1 MYNTWIRGFL
11 TLAIVLGFSATAL
24 SSDSQSVFITDAAA
38 SETESDMPDSE
49 TESNMMDE
57 LDPNDPNIESI
68 LEQMDQDYEQATGMS
83 PHLEEEEETE
93 LESFGFDIFGV
104 TKRKTIKKQKA
115 QKVETCVRRE
125 CPVWVQ
131 VVRSRQMLYLY
142 ENGEVTAQWPV
153 STGKGNSTPNLDKH
167 PNGRIY
173 DKYTSS
179 RFPSQGYRGL
189 GNMPYAVFIRDGF
202 AIHGTAESNW
212 KHLGT
217 KASHGC
223 IRLHPDNAYRFN
235 RLVRQHGIDWV
246 WITVQE

>member
-1 MYNTWIRGFL
+1 MGNTLVRGLL
-11 TLAIVLGFSATAL
+11 TLAIVLGFTATAL
-24 SSDSQSVFITDAAA
+24 SSDSLSILATDAALT
-38 SETESDMPDSE
+38 ETDA
-49 TESNMMDE
+49 NAMDE

-68 LEQMDQDYEQATGMS
+68 LEQMDQDYEQATGLS
-83 PHLEEEEETE
+83 PFLNGEEKEETE
-93 LESFGFDIFGV
+93 QESFGFDIFGV
-104 TKRKTIKKQKA
+104 TKRKTLKN

-125 CPVWVQ
+125 CPIWVQ

-142 ENGEVTAQWPV
+142 ENGEVTQQWPV

-179 RFPSQGYRGL
+179 RFPSQGYQGL

-202 AIHGTAESNW
+202 AIHGTAEVNW
-212 KHLGT
+212 KHLGK

>member
-1 MYNTWIRGFL
+1 MAHTFLRGLL
-11 TLAIVLGFSATAL
+11 TLAIVLGFSASAL
-24 SSDSQSVFITDAAA
+24 SSDSLSILATDVIP
-38 SETESDMPDSE
+38 SETEA
-49 TESNMMDE
+49 NAMDE
-57 LDPNDPNIESI
+57 LDPNDPNIETI
-68 LEQMDQDYEQATGMS
+68 LEQMDQDYEQETGLS
-83 PHLEEEEETE
+83 PFLNEEVKEIEQDF
-93 LESFGFDIFGV
+93 FGFDVFGV
-104 TKRKTIKKQKA
+104 TKKKTLKR

-125 CPVWVQ
+125 CPVWAQ

-153 STGKGNSTPNLDKH
+153 STGKGNSTPNMDKH

-179 RFPSQGYRGL
+179 RFPSQGYRDL
-189 GNMPYAVFIRDGF
+189 GNMPYVVFIRDGF
-202 AIHGTAESNW
+202 AIHGTAEANW

-246 WITVQE
+246 WVTVQE